1 METIINTIIYTLEQG
16 IAFNIIL
23 PLWYIIIK
31 LTGK

>member
-1 METIINTIIYTLEQG
+1 METIINTIIYTLGQG
-16 IAFNIIL
+16 IVFNIIL

>member
-1 METIINTIIYTLEQG
+1 METIINTIIYTLGQG

-31 LTGK
+31 FTGK

>member
-1 METIINTIIYTLEQG
+1 METIINTIIYTLGQG
-16 IAFNIIL
+16 IALNIIL